1 MGRAINLISLKD
13 GEWDEFKKAQRM
25 KSGMNLKRLTVRR
38 QHELYKVK
46 GKEGIE

>member
-1 MGRAINLISLKD
+1 MGLAINLISSED
-13 GEWDEFKKAQRM
+13 REWDEFKKAQRM
-25 KSGMNLKRLTVRR
+25 ESAMNLKRLIVRR

>member
-1 MGRAINLISLKD
+1 MGRAIILISLKD

-25 KSGMNLKRLTVRR
+25 KSGMNLKRLKVRR
-38 QHELYKVK
+38 QHERYKVK

>member
-1 MGRAINLISLKD
+1 
-13 GEWDEFKKAQRM
+13 M
-25 KSGMNLKRLTVRR
+25 KSAMNLKRLKVRR

>member
-1 MGRAINLISLKD
+1 MGRAINLISSED
-13 GEWDEFKKAQRM
+13 GEWNEFKKAKRM
-25 KSGMNLKRLTVRR
+25 ESGMNLKRLTVRR